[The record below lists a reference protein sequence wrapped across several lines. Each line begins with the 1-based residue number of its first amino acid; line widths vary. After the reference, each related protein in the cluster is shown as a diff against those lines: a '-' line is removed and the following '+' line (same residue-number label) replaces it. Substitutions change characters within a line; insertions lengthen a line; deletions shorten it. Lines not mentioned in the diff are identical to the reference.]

1 MSCLPDPV
9 AAPQSWGV
17 QAEVGKD
24 WPGSV
29 NTSGFCSSDGQEV
42 AVVYYREGYVPKNYD
57 QQVSTDHSSCP
68 CCGLASEFEM
78 PCDPRGLCPVLSGVS
93 PVQRGLIAS
102 GSCDSAVHVGV
113 PGTHTIRKMS
123 GFLLQ

>member
-1 MSCLPDPV
+1 MQSSTFSGRASQEQNSPGGQREGANAATCCLPDSV

-29 NTSGFCSSDGQEV
+29 NASGFCSSDGQEV

-57 QQVSTDHSSCP
+57 QQVSTDRSSCP
-68 CCGLASEFEM
+68 RCGLASEFEM

-93 PVQRGLIAS
+93 PVQRG
-102 GSCDSAVHVGV
+102 
-113 PGTHTIRKMS
+113 
-123 GFLLQ
+123 